1 MVNYFKWEVRRCNK
15 ESKSVLVNPLFKK
28 NALFFNYLDF
38 KRKNT
43 LRERLFFRV
52 YHCFLGGRCSAP
64 AQSFCSTVNWSHE
77 SELFI
82 IRQVVLPIIS
92 INKSLSTAL
101 KHFYLSEWVLC
112 SGLRRSK
119 RPLRSEH
126 NPTLALMPVKK
137 DVQEPYCVRDNGK
150 S

>member
-52 YHCFLGGRCSAP
+52 HHCFCEVVA
-64 AQSFCSTVNWSHE
+64 AHQHNQFCSTVNWSHE
-77 SELFI
+77 PELFT
-82 IRQVVLPIIS
+82 IRQVVLPIIP
-92 INKSLSTAL
+92 IKKSLSTAL

-137 DVQEPYCVRDNGK
+137 DVQEPYCERDNCK